1 MPVWSQDFFSPI
13 FLGGARPRIL
23 LTAPSN
29 AAVDEIARKLL
40 TCRQKLK
47 PEDRF
52 RMMRI
57 GQPNNI
63 HPDVKCITVDELK
76 EKNLEITHR
85 SGKNEESLKQEIA
98 DLKHRIAEMTKK
110 LERKDATP
118 DELAYTTR

>member
-1 MPVWSQDFFSPI
+1 MTPQAAIIQGPPGTGKSTTIAAMVLQIFFRWKRQYP
-13 FLGGARPRIL
+13 GGARPRIL

-47 PEDRF
+47 PEDRY

-76 EKNLEITHR
+76 EKHFVVTHR
-85 SGKNEESLKQEIA
+85 SGKNQ
-98 DLKHRIAEMTKK
+98 
-110 LERKDATP
+110 
-118 DELAYTTR
+118 